1 MNKFIRRI
9 IQLNFL
15 VLPVA
20 VIFSILSDVH
30 VVADSSVGSWLFNLY
45 TTFFIFGLVVL
56 YFFVILNKGTIKPI
70 SNDIK
75 NGMFF
80 IMLLGYG
87 FLLAFAI
94 FGSLP
99 KLLHGFSS
107 SEGTTELTVEGKSNI
122 RTRGECSP
130 HIEVKE
136 VTFFLDNHICVSD
149 SVFDELMVG
158 GKVTVY
164 GKVSKYGL
172 EVNHIR

>member
-1 MNKFIRRI
+1 
-9 IQLNFL
+9 
-15 VLPVA
+15 
-20 VIFSILSDVH
+20 
-30 VVADSSVGSWLFNLY
+30 
-45 TTFFIFGLVVL
+45 
-56 YFFVILNKGTIKPI
+56 
-70 SNDIK
+70 
-75 NGMFF
+75 MFF

-107 SEGTTELTVEGKSNI
+107 SEGAIELTVEGKSNI